1 MTPLV
6 SILIPVYNRAHL
18 IEETVHSAL
27 VQTYEPIEVVVV
39 DNASTDSTWDILQN
53 LAKSDRR
60 LRIFRNDSNI
70 GPVRNWKRCAE
81 EAKGELSKILFS
93 DDTLNVD
100 CIAKMAE
107 RINDPEVSFVYCSA
121 LIGKSK
127 QDSVLTYYLE
137 QTDLISRHQFINLV
151 LQGKA
156 PVSPGAVL
164 LRTKDLINNL
174 HINFPTSTPQ
184 PYEKHGAGPDV
195 MIMFLTSENYKWVAY
210 IQSALVYFREHDR
223 SFTIA
228 NKNNQVQVGYRSIFS
243 YYLINKIGVGSW
255 ISYIADSW
263 LRQIRKKKK
272 WVNPRQFLLQHE
284 GRGTFKEQIGL
295 LIVATYRVF
304 YWLTHNIN

>member
-1 MTPLV
+1 M
-6 SILIPVYNRAHL
+6 
-18 IEETVHSAL
+18 
-27 VQTYEPIEVVVV
+27 
-39 DNASTDSTWDILQN
+39 
-53 LAKSDRR
+53 
-60 LRIFRNDSNI
+60 
-70 GPVRNWKRCAE
+70 RNWKRCAE

-107 RINDPEVSFVYCSA
+107 IINDPEVSFVYCSA